1 MVSDAWA
8 ARSGLT
14 AILITVP
21 ELAAYTERWR
31 SVSRS
36 TARSHVPLTE
46 LIPPH
51 VTVLVPWVAE
61 PTEADV
67 RRLADA
73 VAYVR
78 AVRAELPDRGSVP
91 ERHGVAEARTV
102 RRRRLVAVLGLPGL
116 PECPPYGGEFP
127 DPQPH
132 LTISSSEQGGPA
144 VVAEARAALAA
155 APAPRL
161 QLTELG
167 LWREGDDGGVAAVRR
182 RTRWVRGD
190 HLPGGLARP
199 RSTAPTGSTGGS
211 ARPPTS
217 VRRCTRRRCSARPS
231 PGWPVRSVPIR
242 SWTSAPAP
250 ANWARCC
257 APRAC
262 RCWRSSWT
270 TNCPPSLTG
279 LVIANEWLDNIPCEL
294 VEWDED
300 GVPRYLS
307 ADLTPGD
314 VVDGNDL
321 DWLRALVARRAR
333 RPRRDRPDPRRGLGV
348 RGRPAGGRC
357 GRGRHRLRTSARR
370 PAAVRDCDRLPGRAR
385 V

>member
-36 TARSHVPLTE
+36 TARSHVPLTK

-73 VAYVR
+73 VTSFEPFELSFPTAGQFPNGTAWLKPEPYD
-78 AVRAELPDRGSVP
+78 AVVSLLYSV
-91 ERHGVAEARTV
+91 VQAF
-102 RRRRLVAVLGLPGL
+102 

-167 LWREGDDGGVAAVRR
+167 LWREG
-182 RTRWVRGD
+182 
-190 HLPGGLARP
+190 
-199 RSTAPTGSTGGS
+199 
-211 ARPPTS
+211 
-217 VRRCTRRRCSARPS
+217 
-231 PGWPVRSVPIR
+231 
-242 SWTSAPAP
+242 
-250 ANWARCC
+250 
-257 APRAC
+257 
-262 RCWRSSWT
+262 
-270 TNCPPSLTG
+270 
-279 LVIANEWLDNIPCEL
+279 
-294 VEWDED
+294 ED
-300 GVPRYLS
+300 GVWRQFGAVPL
-307 ADLTPGD
+307 G
-314 VVDGNDL
+314 
-321 DWLRALVARRAR
+321 AR
-333 RPRRDRPDPRRGLGV
+333 
-348 RGRPAGGRC
+348 
-357 GRGRHRLRTSARR
+357 
-370 PAAVRDCDRLPGRAR
+370 
-385 V
+385 